1 MVWETIWKSAAIA
14 GAMLLLYLLWRS
26 IFLPRL
32 KALARATSNDLDDRL
47 VLLAQQFVG
56 LILFF
61 AFVALVAEV
70 NGLKIS
76 PLLAGAGILGVSLGF
91 AAKNTLADI
100 LAGIFLIADQ
110 PIRKGDR
117 VKIDRVGNHWGGWGD
132 VVDIGL
138 RRTQVRNTDGVI
150 VNYPNGLLANRVIIN
165 FSTEKGPIRVRLRW
179 QVDYDADLD
188 LMEQVVNEAIE
199 QHPEVISG
207 TSQVIIRNV
216 DDSQGHL
223 LTGIMAE
230 ARYQINDVKRRTL
243 IRSQV
248 LKAVLAALQAHN
260 IPVAT
265 PLMRH
270 MTEQAWQVRQAD
282 SHGL

>member
-61 AFVALVAEV
+61 AFVALVAKV